1 MSTEVVGGANN
12 GQDGVS
18 TEQTEQ
24 NITQAAEDKV
34 AHSTYKR
41 LLDEKK
47 KQDLEL
53 KSLRDASEKSKL
65 KEAEASGNTKQLIE
79 SLRERSA
86 AMEAEV
92 QNQKKKFASE
102 MISMQ
107 LREAI
112 AKEGCLVDSDKA
124 LKFLGESDYQSL
136 EIDEQF
142 RIKKEDITNVI
153 GNLKKN
159 YDFMFK
165 KSASIN
171 DLPISSAPK
180 NITVPLEKMSSADK
194 KALLIKEFAKQK

>member
-1 MSTEVVGGANN
+1 MSTEQVVSDNN

-18 TEQTEQ
+18 TENKETVI
-24 NITQAAEDKV
+24 NEDKV

-53 KSLRDASEKSKL
+53 KALREQSEKAKL

-86 AMEAEV
+86 QMEQEV
-92 QNQKKKFASE
+92 QNQKKKYASE

-112 AKEGCLVDSDKA
+112 AKEGCLVDSEKA
-124 LKFLGESDYQSL
+124 LKFLGESDYQAL

-142 RIKKEDITNVI
+142 RIKKEDISNVV

-165 KSASIN
+165 KEAKIN
-171 DLPISSAPK
+171 DLPVAGSPK
-180 NITVPLEKMSSADK
+180 TITVPLEKMSSADK